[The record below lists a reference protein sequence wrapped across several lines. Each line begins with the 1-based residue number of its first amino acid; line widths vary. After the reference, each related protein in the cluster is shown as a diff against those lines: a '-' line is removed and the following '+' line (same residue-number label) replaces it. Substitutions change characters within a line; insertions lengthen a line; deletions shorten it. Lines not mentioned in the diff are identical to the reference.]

1 MEKTIVILGTDKEG
15 DLITK
20 EITVPE
26 EWKYSRIEKVIYKN
40 ALYNDYKVVKWDYK
54 DSKTHQS
61 YSTKNTKLDKH
72 KTICEELSDI
82 YEKKNHD
89 YGDSFSKLYEEYGM
103 LSVVIRLFDKLY
115 RLENLMEK
123 EQMVEDESIEN
134 TLKDL
139 ANYSIMALM
148 ERGE

>member
-1 MEKTIVILGTDKEG
+1 MIINIRSTKGQFSTGVPDNFEE
-15 DLITK
+15 K
-20 EITVPE
+20 EID
-26 EWKYSRIEKVIYKN
+26 KAINNLMIEKGIHFFKWEREK
-40 ALYNDYKVVKWDYK
+40 DYK
-54 DSKTHQS
+54 T
-61 YSTKNTKLDKH
+61 YSTKNIKLDKH
-72 KTICEELSDI
+72 RAICKELSDI

-123 EQMVEDESIEN
+123 EQMVEDESIEE

-139 ANYSIMALM
+139 ANYCIMALM

>member
-1 MEKTIVILGTDKEG
+1 MIINVRSTKGLFSTGVPDNFEE
-15 DLITK
+15 K
-20 EITVPE
+20 EIDKAINNLMRDKGIHFFKWE
-26 EWKYSRIEKVIYKN
+26 REKEHKPF
-40 ALYNDYKVVKWDYK
+40 
-54 DSKTHQS
+54 
-61 YSTKNTKLDKH
+61 STKDLKINKH
-72 KTICEELSDI
+72 STICEELSDI

-123 EQMVEDESIEN
+123 EQMVEDESIEE

-139 ANYSIMALM
+139 ANYSILALM